1 MACILHIETSTNVC
15 SVALSKDGYL
25 LYEKEDHGDG
35 MSSKAAEK
43 LGGFIS
49 EALARLSSPAAQTP
63 EADKELTTHLD
74 AVSVSSGPGSYTGLR
89 IGVSMAKG
97 VCYGRDAKL
106 ISVPTLELLCVPV
119 LLSDRIR
126 CQAYSDGEWSN
137 QTAELADDALLCP
150 MIDAR
155 RMEVFA
161 AVYDKA
167 LQAVRAPQADI
178 VDAETYREFLENRVV
193 YFFGNGAKKCM
204 EVINHPNARY
214 IDGIEPLAKYMLPL
228 ADKRYNKGQ
237 TEDVAYFVPQ
247 YMKEYQAKKQKDLL
261 HLSGN

>member
-49 EALARLSSPAAQTP
+49 EAMERLSSPAAQTP

-97 VCYGRDAKL
+97 ICYGKDAKL

-119 LLSDRIR
+119 LLGDRIR
-126 CQAYSDGEWSN
+126 CTSWVDGKEE
-137 QTAELADDALLCP
+137 QLTAELYDNALLCP

-161 AVYDKA
+161 AIYDRA
-167 LQAVRAPQADI
+167 LNNIRQPQADI
-178 VDAETYREFLENRVV
+178 VEGETYKDLLDNHVV
-193 YFFGNGAKKCM
+193 YFFGNGALKCR
-204 EVINHPNARY
+204 EVINHPNARF
-214 IDGIEPLAKYMLPL
+214 IAGIEPLAKNMLPL
-228 ADKRYNKGQ
+228 AEKRFNKDT
-237 TEDVAYFVPQ
+237 TEDVAYFIPQ
-247 YMKEYQAKKQKDLL
+247 YLKEYQAKKQKNLL
-261 HLSGN
+261 VK

>member
-1 MACILHIETSTNVC
+1 MACILHIETSTNVS
-15 SVALSKDGYL
+15 SVALSKDGFL

-35 MSSKAAEK
+35 KGSNAAEK
-43 LGGFIS
+43 LGGFVD
-49 EALARLSSPAAQTP
+49 EALGKLQSPQGLDDGHP
-63 EADKELTTHLD
+63 MKLD

-97 VCYGRDAKL
+97 VCYGGDAKL

-126 CQAYSDGEWSN
+126 CSTWIEGVSEN
-137 QTAELADDALLCP
+137 ITEELTDDALLCP

-161 AVYDKA
+161 AIYDRSLKV
-167 LQAVRAPQADI
+167 VRDAQADV
-178 VDAETYREFLENRVV
+178 VDADVYREYLDRHKV
-193 YFFGNGAKKCM
+193 YFFGNGAMKCR

-214 IDGIEPLAKYMLPL
+214 IDNVEPLAKYMLPI
-228 ADKRYNKGQ
+228 ADKRFRDGQ
-237 TEDVAYFVPQ
+237 TEDVAYFVPD
-247 YMKEYQAKKQKDLL
+247 YLKEYQAKKPKDLL
-261 HLSGN
+261 KQ